1 MEWNAGRGIR
11 TDGFESRKKARRR
24 IIQAGLVPQEA
35 LKELI
40 QECEEIFPLR
50 EVPESLG
57 KLSEVLELDKLLID
71 VFVVISRIPVFR
83 RGNLER
89 LKS

>member
-1 MEWNAGRGIR
+1 MLIHIRLLRKLSYAGRGIR
-11 TDGFESRKKARRR
+11 TDGFESRKKARGRR

-40 QECEEIFPLR
+40 QEWEERFPLR

-57 KLSEVLELDKLLID
+57 ELLEVLE
-71 VFVVISRIPVFR
+71 
-83 RGNLER
+83 
-89 LKS
+89 